1 MTKPLALVF
10 YENLLPGSQ
19 IINRLTDLNY
29 RVLSFHDSYL
39 LEDQAEREK
48 PLVVIADLTSR
59 KTDVC
64 GAIRKLKENPATNHV
79 PVLAFTSPKN
89 VELQNAAREA
99 GATLVASDT
108 VILDQLPHLL
118 EQALHID

>member
-1 MTKPLALVF
+1 MTKPLVLVF

-19 IINRLTDLNY
+19 LINRLTDLDY

-39 LEDQAEREK
+39 LEDQSQREK
-48 PLVVIADLTSR
+48 PLLVIADLTSR

-64 GAIRKLKENPATNHV
+64 VAIKKLKDNPATAHI
-79 PVLAFTSPKN
+79 PVLAFTSHKN
-89 VELQNAAREA
+89 VKLQDAARAA

-118 EQALHID
+118 AQALEIE

>member
-1 MTKPLALVF
+1 MTNPLALVF

-39 LEDQAEREK
+39 LEDQSEREK

-64 GAIRKLKENPATNHV
+64 VAIQKLKQNPATQHV
-79 PVLAFTSPKN
+79 PVIAFTSEKN
-89 VELQNAAREA
+89 VQLQNAARAA

-118 EQALHID
+118 DQALEII

>member
-39 LEDQAEREK
+39 IEDQAEREK

-64 GAIRKLKENPATNHV
+64 AAIKKLKENPATQHV
-79 PVLAFTSPKN
+79 PVLAFTSQKN
-89 VELQNAAREA
+89 VELQTAAREA

-108 VILDQLPHLL
+108 VILDQLPQLL
-118 EQALHID
+118 EQALHLD

>member
-10 YENLLPGSQ
+10 YEKLLPGSQ
-19 IINRLTDLNY
+19 LINRLTDLDY

-39 LEDQAEREK
+39 LEDQSEREK
-48 PLVVIADLTSR
+48 PLVIIADLSSN

-64 GAIRKLKENPATNHV
+64 AAIKKLRENPATEHI
-79 PVLAFTSPKN
+79 PVLAFTAEKN
-89 VELQNAAREA
+89 VKLQEAARTA

-108 VILDQLPHLL
+108 VILDQLPQLL
-118 EQALHID
+118 DQALHLD

>member
-64 GAIRKLKENPATNHV
+64 AAIRKLRENPATNHV
-79 PVLAFTSPKN
+79 PVLAFTSQKN

-99 GATLVASDT
+99 GATLVASDAA
-108 VILDQLPHLL
+108 ILEQLPHLL
-118 EQALHID
+118 EQALQVD

>member
-39 LEDQAEREK
+39 LEDQSEREK
-48 PLVVIADLTSR
+48 PLVVIADLNSR

-64 GAIRKLKENPATNHV
+64 SAIKKLKENPATSHV
-79 PVLAFTSPKN
+79 PVIAFTNGHN
-89 VELQNAAREA
+89 VALQNAALEA
-99 GATLVASDT
+99 GATLIASDAA
-108 VILDQLPHLL
+108 ILDQLPHLL
-118 EQALHID
+118 EQALHIE

>member
-48 PLVVIADLTSR
+48 PLVVIADLTSK

-64 GAIRKLKENPATNHV
+64 AAIKKLKENEATQHV
-79 PVLAFTSPKN
+79 PVLAFTSQKN
-89 VELQNAAREA
+89 VALQNAARIA

-108 VILDQLPHLL
+108 VILDQLPQLL
-118 EQALHID
+118 DQALHID

>member
-10 YENLLPGSQ
+10 YENLFPGSQ

-39 LEDQAEREK
+39 LEDQSEREK
-48 PLVVIADLTSR
+48 PLVVIADLTSH

-64 GAIRKLKENPATNHV
+64 AAIKKLKENPATQHV
-79 PVLAFTSPKN
+79 PVIAFTSEKN
-89 VELQNAAREA
+89 AALQNAAREA

-108 VILDQLPHLL
+108 VILEQLPRLL
-118 EQALHID
+118 DHALHID

>member
-39 LEDQAEREK
+39 IEDQAEREK

-64 GAIRKLKENPATNHV
+64 AAIKKLKENPATQNV
-79 PVLAFTSPKN
+79 PVLAFTSQKN
-89 VELQNAAREA
+89 VELQTAAREA

-108 VILDQLPHLL
+108 VILDQLPQLL
-118 EQALHID
+118 EQALHLD

>member
-39 LEDQAEREK
+39 LEDQSEREK
-48 PLVVIADLTSR
+48 PLIIIADLSSK

-64 GAIRKLKENPATNHV
+64 AAIKKLKENPATNHV
-79 PVLAFTSPKN
+79 PVIAFTTQKN
-89 VELQNAAREA
+89 VALQAAAQQA
-99 GATLVASDT
+99 GATLIASDNA
-108 VILDQLPHLL
+108 ILDQLPNLL
-118 EQALHID
+118 EQALRLD